1 MAEMAERA
9 QAGLSRFAGYDV
21 AYDATMVQLLD
32 EWISHHMQQFPRPSQ
47 KMRLYWTSLLGEVFR
62 RRHEGEWIIQE
73 QDDGTRKLG
82 LLCPVAS
89 GGFHVV
95 RISDQIARRIANG
108 MAASLAYFYAAKSI
122 ELRMN

>member
-1 MAEMAERA
+1 MVEIAEQA
-9 QAGLSRFAGYDV
+9 QAGLSRFAGRAV
-21 AYDATMVQLLD
+21 AYDATVLQLLD
-32 EWISHHMQQFPRPSQ
+32 EWIDHHMRLFPCPSQ

-62 RRHEGEWIIQE
+62 RRHEGEWVIQE

-82 LLCPVAS
+82 VLCPVAS

-95 RISDQIARRIANG
+95 EVSDQINRRIANG
-108 MAASLAYFYAAKSI
+108 ISASLAYFYTTKSI